1 MICWIAALIATL
13 SSYAIINYY
22 KGSGSKSKMSSK
34 KYHDVEYLT
43 EDEDENESGVKN
55 EVDGSGEGGSDN
67 FKILPTYGKRKGLFD
82 WESGRMSP
90 DLKKISTT
98 NAEQSQT
105 PGFIELTD
113 DESDKSISPTR
124 ASTRPL
130 NRSIKTE
137 VPQVLIH
144 NVLMISKVT
153 VDLPVKPYP
162 CQTAVMGMLIK
173 GCTNKQNCLLESP
186 TGSGKTLALL
196 CSALAWQDH
205 FSKEVAK
212 DEEKLNSEIESKLKN
227 VQASIDGAGSS
238 NGVKKDNEMDLD
250 ADDGFLNLSKAID
263 EMAPRT
269 KVPKI
274 YYGSRTHKQ
283 IEQVIKELKK
293 TAYSHKPMTILSS
306 REHSCIQQ
314 TTGKKSKTQLCNELL
329 DPLKK
334 VGCPYYTDKN
344 KNGMSSNVTL
354 RHYGIDGPWDVED
367 LVQLGKDIGCCPYF
381 SARQLMAEADI
392 IFCPYNYIID
402 PQIRDTMQLDLK
414 DQIII
419 LDEAH
424 NIEDICRDVASKT
437 IREDELEEC
446 IKECIN
452 LEVLVRDDLLKST
465 YNTIYEYC
473 KTLINFLKNQLV
485 TPINGGEESCSAYWK
500 GDELMQLLEIN
511 KLGKPMMNQFIIAC
525 KKVIIEY
532 NNAKENIR
540 DQMKKAA
547 PIIISINTKR
557 LLEDLLFVIEKISSI
572 KFSQDFRACVTETE
586 VRDYKLQVEDDVW
599 IRGSRPTK
607 RRIRMLKLLC
617 MFPGVIFKPLSDL
630 ARSIILASGTLAP
643 INSFQSELGTTF
655 PNMLQANHVIPQ
667 DQVYV
672 RGIAHGPTGIG
683 LKANYQNTN
692 LFNFKDELGRLLVQV
707 CESIP
712 HGVLCFFSSYKMMN
726 LQIERWKETAVWQQ
740 LENNKHILVEPRFGN
755 ELDEVM
761 TEFRTVIKDTSNPNR
776 FGVTGALLFA
786 VFRGKVA
793 EGIDFSDNEARC
805 VLTVGIPFA
814 VRNDPSID
822 MKMMYNNLNKIK
834 GLLSGSDWY
843 SIQAF
848 RALNQALGR
857 CIRHKNDWGAVLV
870 VDERFVSNATV
881 SNLPKWV
888 KSMWRNPSRVNLPAE
903 LKEFVK
909 IQKIQ
914 EEERLHL

>member
-1 MICWIAALIATL
+1 MISWIAALIVTL
-13 SSYAIINYY
+13 SFYIIIKHY
-22 KGSGSKSKMSSK
+22 KNGKM
-34 KYHDVEYLT
+34 DN
-43 EDEDENESGVKN
+43 DEFLSES
-55 EVDGSGEGGSDN
+55 EEE
-67 FKILPTYGKRKGLFD
+67 KIEYGKRKGNFD
-82 WESGRMSP
+82 WEAFKSKPKSEFK
-90 DLKKISTT
+90 KKIFDNST
-98 NAEQSQT
+98 QSLSD
-105 PGFIELTD
+105 GFIELTD
-113 DESDKSISPTR
+113 DESDKSDRS
-124 ASTRPL
+124 STIRGTD
-130 NRSIKTE
+130 IKFE
-137 VPQVLIH
+137 APRVLIH
-144 NVLMISKVT
+144 NILTIAKVS
-153 VDLPVKPYP
+153 VDMPVKPYP
-162 CQTAVMGMLIK
+162 CQTAVMNMLIK

-196 CSALAWQDH
+196 CSALAWQDN
-205 FSKEVAK
+205 FAKEVAK
-212 DEEKLNSEIESKLKN
+212 EEENRITSPNIDSPSKIKSEPGCSNDITKES
-227 VQASIDGAGSS
+227 
-238 NGVKKDNEMDLD
+238 DLD
-250 ADDGFLNLSKAID
+250 FEDGFINLNKALD
-263 EMAPRT
+263 DMAPRT
-269 KVPKI
+269 KIPKI

-283 IEQVIKELKK
+283 IEQIIKELKR
-293 TAYSHKPMTILSS
+293 TAYRDKAMTILSS
-306 REHSCIQQ
+306 REHSCIQNPV
-314 TTGKKSKTQLCNELL
+314 KKSKTQLCNELL
-329 DPLKK
+329 DPVKK
-334 VGCPYYTDKN
+334 LGCPYYTDKN
-344 KNGMSSNVTL
+344 RIDMGSNVRL
-354 RHYGIDGPWDVED
+354 RNLGINGPWDVED
-367 LVQLGKDIGCCPYF
+367 LVELGKEINCCPYF
-381 SARQLMAEADI
+381 SARHLMLEAEI

-402 PQIRDTMQLDLK
+402 PQIRETMQLDLK

-437 IREDELEEC
+437 IRADEIEEV
-446 IKECIN
+446 IKECMN
-452 LEVLVRDDLLKST
+452 LEKIVHDDILKST
-465 YNTIYEYC
+465 YNTIYDYC
-473 KTLINFLKNQLV
+473 QTVLQFLAKQLV
-485 TPINGGEESCSAYWK
+485 APINGGDESCSAYWK

-511 KLGKPMMNQFIIAC
+511 SLGRPMLNLFINAA

-540 DQMKKAA
+540 EQQKKAP
-547 PIIISINTKR
+547 PIIISLFTKR

-572 KFSQDFRACVTETE
+572 RFSKDFKACIMECE
-586 VRDYKLQVEDDVW
+586 VRDYKTTVEDDVW
-599 IRGSRPTK
+599 VRGSNRPIK
-607 RRIRMLKLLC
+607 KRIRMLKLLC
-617 MFPGVIFKPLSDL
+617 MYPGVIFKPLSDL

-655 PNMLQANHVIPQ
+655 PNMLQANHVIPS

-707 CESIP
+707 CQSVP

-726 LQIERWKETAVWQQ
+726 SQIERWKDTLIWQQ
-740 LENNKHILVEPRFGN
+740 LENSKHILVEPRYGN

-761 TEFRTVIKDTSNPNR
+761 TEFRTVIKDTSNPNK

-814 VRNDPSID
+814 VRKDPAID
-822 MKMMYNNLNKIK
+822 MKMMYNDLNKTK
-834 GLLSGSDWY
+834 GLLSGGDWY

-870 VDERFVSNATV
+870 VDERFVSTATV

-888 KSMWRNPSRVNLPAE
+888 KSMWRKPARVNLPGE
-903 LKEFVK
+903 LKEFVQV
-909 IQKIQ
+909 QKIQ